1 MVKIGKANFNETSQ
15 KVLLENLVTQRTA
28 ELQKSQEAMLNL
40 LEDLKEENKI
50 LRNTEKY
57 YRTLIEKA
65 PDGVVLI
72 DKSGKMIYASP
83 AARRLFGYG
92 DNNSDDTYP
101 DPNESTHPDDLP
113 FVLETIQKILAD
125 PSLVSTIEYRF
136 RTKDGNYKWVESTF
150 SNHYNEPGIGS
161 MVINFRDIT
170 DRKSIERGYKD
181 RNQKLRAL
189 LDISNSLSATHDSP
203 SLFQK
208 IVNSIPL
215 ISQFRTSAI
224 YTLHDDILILAAT
237 YPELPPGFPDKFRNA
252 HLTDHTYAARVL
264 ETLKPIIEVDYLNA
278 GISEA
283 EREIAIA
290 RNLKSL
296 IFLPLVH
303 KEEKLGVLIVGS
315 IDEIRTPTDLEL
327 DIFNILA
334 KQASIEISETR
345 LYEEKIKYLNS
356 LEIEIE
362 ERRKTE
368 KALQESEA
376 KYRSIVNSSP
386 NGMYF
391 YILDHNGDLILTGA
405 NPAADRIIGIEHK
418 SLIGKTITEA
428 FPKLK
433 NSNVPEMYRQIAEGV
448 LKNQMFEIEY
458 HEDQINGYFEVSA
471 FNSGIRTI
479 TVEFSDISES
489 KANERE
495 IKKLNAELEKRVEER
510 TSQLFEANKELEAFA
525 YSISHDLRTPLRAI
539 NGFANIL
546 EQEYA
551 NQLDDEGKRICSI
564 ISGNALKLGNLVDG
578 LLNFSRLSR
587 TDLNK
592 VQTDMRSMVVE
603 VCDEIAEPV
612 MKEKIVFEIS
622 ENLHSAK
629 ADPLLIRQV
638 WVNYLSNAIKFSLRN
653 SNPVIRVESKPEN
666 GKIIYSVSDNGTGFD
681 MQYADKLFRVFQ
693 RLHTD
698 KEYEG
703 TGIGLAL
710 AQRIVQR
717 HNGKTWAT
725 SEPGKGATFF
735 FSLPAK

>member
-15 KVLLENLVTQRTA
+15 KVLLENLVAQRTA

-65 PDGVVLI
+65 PDGVVLV
-72 DKSGKMIYASP
+72 DKLGKMIYASP

-92 DNNSDDTYP
+92 DNNFDDTYP
-101 DPNESTHPDDLP
+101 DPNESTHPSDLP

-136 RTKDGNYKWVESTF
+136 RTKHGNYKWVESTF

-170 DRKSIERGYKD
+170 DRKSIEDGYKD

-215 ISQFRTSAI
+215 ISQFTTSAI
-224 YTLHDDILILAAT
+224 YTLHDDILKLAST

-252 HLTDHTYAARVL
+252 PLTDHTYAARVL

-283 EREIAIA
+283 EREIALA

-296 IFLPLVH
+296 IFLPLVF

-315 IDEIRTPTDLEL
+315 IDEIRIPTDLEL

-356 LEIEIE
+356 LELEIE

-433 NSNVPEMYRQIAEGV
+433 NTHVSEMYRQIAEGE

-495 IKKLNAELEKRVEER
+495 IRKLNAELEKRVEER
-510 TSQLFEANKELEAFA
+510 TSQLYEANKELEAFA

-546 EQEYA
+546 EQEYG
-551 NQLDDEGKRICSI
+551 NQLDDEGRRICSV
-564 ISGNALKLGNLVDG
+564 ISGNTLKLGNLIDG
-578 LLNFSRLSR
+578 LLKFSRLNR
-587 TDLNK
+587 ADLNK
-592 VQTDMRSMVVE
+592 VKTDMRSMVVE
-603 VCDEIAEPV
+603 VFDEIAEPA
-612 MKEKIVFEIS
+612 MKEKIVLQIS

-638 WVNYLSNAIKFSLRN
+638 WVNYLSNAIKFSSRN
-653 SNPVIRVESKPEN
+653 SNPVIRVESKPDN
-666 GKIIYSVSDNGTGFD
+666 GMIIYSVSDNGAGFD

-710 AQRIVQR
+710 TQRIVQR